1 MKHIKDR
8 FRQLEDIYPKNEA
21 SSIFYICMT
30 TLLGCTK
37 AELLCMRDITLSEEQ
52 SCRLDQMLK
61 RLMNHEPIQHITGQS
76 EFYGSHFCVTKDTL
90 IPRPETEEL
99 ADWIITDWSGKEC
112 SALDIGTGSGCIA
125 ITLAKNM
132 KKAEVTAID
141 ISEEALI
148 VAKENAKANSCHINF
163 AQLDILDRQ
172 KRDEAGAFDI
182 IVSNPP
188 YIREAEK
195 EDMQRNVLDYEPAT
209 ALFVPDNDP
218 LLFYREIA
226 EFGKTHLKNNGKLYF
241 EINQAFGNETVE
253 LLSNLGYEEIILRK
267 DMFGKDRMIR
277 ATHK

>member
-1 MKHIKDR
+1 MKQIKDR

-37 AELLCMRDITLSEEQ
+37 AELLCMREITLSEEQ
-52 SCRLDQMLK
+52 NCRLDQMLE
-61 RLMNHEPIQHITGQS
+61 RLMKHEPIQHITKQS
-76 EFYGSHFCVTKDTL
+76 EFYGSTFCVTKDTL

-125 ITLAKNM
+125 ITIAKNM
-132 KKAEVTAID
+132 KKAEVSAID

-148 VAKENAKANSCHINF
+148 VAKGNAESNSCRVNF

-172 KRDEAGAFDI
+172 KRDEAGTFDI

-226 EFGKTHLKNNGKLYF
+226 EFGKTHLKNGGKLYF

-253 LLSNLGYEEIILRK
+253 LLSNLG
-267 DMFGKDRMIR
+267 
-277 ATHK
+277 